1 MSAVRHVCAGHGRH
15 LFALLGFPETHPGLM
30 FGLSPLLFA
39 RRPGRF
45 AGKDGVAGKVSIC
58 LLSLL
63 LALSLAKHAS
73 ADVSREAGHPSDEA
87 VMPDTEEIVSVSGE
101 VVLTL
106 RHAVRGPGQP
116 PYRGQLLP
124 AGTIVVVYQE
134 YGNRPH
140 TLDRQGYPTRNAL
153 VQQVVGTVHR
163 TAERGRGSRVHV
175 DTLTGLGQTRRRY
188 ESTGE
193 RNSGVSPSTF
203 ITYVVA
209 ELPNGDLYESY
220 VNAGSAGF
228 LPGFDAVWS
237 GRMTMGPVSPGAA
250 DATRRMINAVR
261 SPVDVP
267 ALASAALNAVLQR
280 VPQFQ
285 SDEVETLIPPFVGG
299 APLDEASPATEAPLS
314 MTPQATDGD
323 GQSRPDAQAPATASS
338 VLDEPA
344 AERSM
349 TGARAKASR
358 DDADRQDASGRTAP
372 PGRSGE
378 QRART
383 ADRGGIFDRKTDAAS
398 SPPEPMQARSA
409 YETPGDAAYVPGRGP
424 YANDPPAGVPAWWLL
439 LVAFLSVGAG
449 MALGIFLGGQA
460 HRLTEAEEAIREPL
474 NAPDESPP
482 VTVRRQPSF
491 ADTEPDFDLGEEF
504 WRPRNETPGRTDYLD
519 LDDLT
524 FDDETS

>member
-1 MSAVRHVCAGHGRH
+1 
-15 LFALLGFPETHPGLM
+15 M

-87 VMPDTEEIVSVSGE
+87 VMPDTEEIVSDE

-106 RHAVRGPGQP
+106 RRAVRGPGQP

-124 AGTIVVVYQE
+124 AGTIVVLYQE

-140 TLDRQGYPTRNAL
+140 TLDRQGYSTRDAL

-188 ESTGE
+188 DSTGE
-193 RNSGVSPSTF
+193 RDGGVSPSTF

-220 VNAGSAGF
+220 VNAGPAGF

-237 GRMTMGPVSPGAA
+237 GRMTMGPVSPGAV
-250 DATRRMINAVR
+250 DATRRMIDAVR

-285 SDEVETLIPPFVGG
+285 SEKVETLIPPLVGG

-314 MTPQATDGD
+314 MTAQATDAD
-323 GQSRPDAQAPATASS
+323 GQSRPDAQAPAPASS
-338 VLDEPA
+338 VVDEPL
-344 AERSM
+344 AERST
-349 TGARAKASR
+349 TGARANASR
-358 DDADRQDASGRTAP
+358 DDVDRRDASDRTAARD
-372 PGRSGE
+372 RSGE
-378 QRART
+378 QRARI
-383 ADRGGIFDRKTDAAS
+383 ADMGVVFDRKTDAGS
-398 SPPEPMQARSA
+398 SPPEPWQARSSH
-409 YETPGDAAYVPGRGP
+409 ETAVDAAFVPGRGT
-424 YANDPPAGVPAWWLL
+424 YANDPPAGIPAWLL
-439 LVAFLSVGAG
+439 LLVGFLSAGAG
-449 MALGIFLGGQA
+449 VALGIFLGGQA
-460 HRLTEAEEAIREPL
+460 QRLTEAEEAVREPL

-504 WRPRNETPGRTDYLD
+504 WCPSNDTPGQTDYLD

-524 FDDETS
+524 FDDETL